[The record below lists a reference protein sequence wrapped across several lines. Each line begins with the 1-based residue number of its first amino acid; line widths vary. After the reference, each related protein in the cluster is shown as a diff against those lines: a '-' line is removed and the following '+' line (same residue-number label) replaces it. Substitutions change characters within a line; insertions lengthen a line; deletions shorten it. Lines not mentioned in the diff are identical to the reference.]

1 MADDLDGDRPN
12 QQTPALDLIDR
23 LLARLAC
30 GECRK
35 AMVFMP
41 PQAGK
46 SERCSRR
53 FPLWLLVRDPTA
65 RIAIVSYSL
74 ELAVRWGRQ
83 IKRDIEAN
91 PSLGITLRQDSQA
104 AGRWQTEQGGGIY
117 CVGVGGGGTGVP
129 MDFLIIDDPVKD
141 RAEAESATM
150 RDRAWDWWES
160 VAKVR
165 ADRTLLIQTRWHTDD
180 LAGRMLER
188 EPSEW
193 DVLSIPAIAETEDD
207 PLGRK
212 PGEEIL
218 TPRWP
223 VGHYANL
230 QKTTSPYVWA
240 SLYQQHP
247 TAAEGGLFKRGDWR
261 YWESYAD
268 EHGSPML
275 RLEADRYALA
285 DCQRFATL
293 DLATSTKRSADFT
306 VACVWAIT
314 PGGDL
319 VLLDRARDRVPEI
332 DHAAFLAPLRQRWL
346 TPYDVTH
353 IESRMFGTTLVYA
366 LGRDGVPVAELDA
379 DVDKL
384 TRALPAAGL
393 VRQHRVWLP
402 STAAWLDEWLDEH
415 ADFPNVAHDDQVD
428 NTGYA
433 ARVAIAHWLPP
444 EDAVTSEARRM
455 ADLTRDPD
463 DVDLMSAPM

>member
-1 MADDLDGDRPN
+1 
-12 QQTPALDLIDR
+12 
-23 LLARLAC
+23 
-30 GECRK
+30 
-35 AMVFMP
+35 
-41 PQAGK
+41 
-46 SERCSRR
+46 
-53 FPLWLLVRDPTA
+53 
-65 RIAIVSYSL
+65 
-74 ELAVRWGRQ
+74 
-83 IKRDIEAN
+83 
-91 PSLGITLRQDSQA
+91 
-104 AGRWQTEQGGGIY
+104 
-117 CVGVGGGGTGVP
+117 
-129 MDFLIIDDPVKD
+129 
-141 RAEAESATM
+141 
-150 RDRAWDWWES
+150 
-160 VAKVR
+160 
-165 ADRTLLIQTRWHTDD
+165 
-180 LAGRMLER
+180 
-188 EPSEW
+188 
-193 DVLSIPAIAETEDD
+193 
-207 PLGRK
+207 
-212 PGEEIL
+212 
-218 TPRWP
+218 
-223 VGHYANL
+223 
-230 QKTTSPYVWA
+230 VWS
-240 SLYQQHP
+240 SLYQQRP